1 MKRVLLAGENKCTF
15 CGACRN
21 ACPTDAI
28 LPVHVE
34 GQGPAAG
41 IDEERCIN
49 CGRCRAVCPQLKAR
63 LPQRATEPP
72 CYAAMAQDD
81 VRMQS
86 SSGGIFALAAQE
98 IWRLGGG
105 VCGAVYGEDFLA
117 EHILSTDPAD
127 LPRLQ
132 RSKYMRS
139 EMGLTFRDVR
149 ECLERGKPVL
159 FVGCPCQVA
168 GLYAFLDGDR
178 QGLTTIDLLCHYA
191 PDPQVFKRYLKDTFG
206 ESAILS
212 YQFRDKKNT
221 GWNCVTAVA
230 MLKDGGEIKRDL
242 SNDAY
247 QQGYHARLFMPQ
259 VCEECLYSALPRTG
273 DMTIGDFWYVDRV
286 DPELD
291 DQKGTSMVLVNSEKG
306 AQLFETIAPK
316 LKTLRQLPT
325 KLLETNRPFHSQAHP
340 ARERFF
346 NLLETEKFDTAVQK
360 ALQGRFDIGLV
371 GIWSERNY
379 GSELTYWALYH
390 VLQDLGKDVLMIERP
405 KTAAWGGEDAPHL
418 FAHNPYPAYATVRP
432 ENKLQ
437 MRKLNGQCDTV
448 MVGSDQIW
456 HPELDAPFGEIFYL
470 DMIHTDKRKI
480 AYAASFGRE
489 YWQGSPEQRRKIAY
503 LLSRF
508 SAVSVREKSG
518 RTLCADL
525 FGVQAEW
532 VLDPL
537 FLCDS
542 KHIIALAHQG
552 KLDVDEG
559 TLGAYLLDLDEK
571 KVRALSFAA
580 EKMALKPSIVTDAF
594 KGERAVRQHPGVH
607 VGARMEDWVQ
617 NFAQSRFVITDSF
630 HGTCM
635 AILFHKPFIAIVNR
649 GRGATRFYSL
659 LEQLGLGARLIETPE
674 ELYGRGDLLH
684 DIDFTKA
691 DQVLEE
697 WRERSLQ
704 WLKAA
709 LEAPEERLPQ
719 GVDLLGDEVAG
730 LDARLS
736 ELWGHVER
744 HEEAV
749 VYHGKAIQHFE
760 GQIQGQEE
768 RLAKLKQDHDAMQER
783 MTQDLA
789 LRLERLEGDISGRF
803 EALEQYARTLQEQ
816 LNVIRSSA
824 PYRVARAV
832 CALPNKI
839 KRKLK
844 RK

>member
-15 CGACRN
+15 CGACRS

-191 PDPQVFKRYLKDTFG
+191 PDPQVFKRYLEESFG
-206 ESAILS
+206 SDALTD
-212 YQFRDKKNT
+212 YQFRNKKDT

-230 MLKDGGEIKRDL
+230 MLKNGEVSKRDL

-346 NLLETEKFDTAVQK
+346 ELLETEKFDIAVQK
-360 ALQGRFDIGLV
+360 ALQGRFDVGLV
-371 GIWSERNY
+371 GIWGERNY
-379 GSELTYWALYH
+379 GSELTYWAQYH
-390 VLQDLGKDVLMIERP
+390 VLKDLGKDVLMIERP
-405 KTAAWGGEDAPHL
+405 KTAAWGGEDVPPL
-418 FAHNPYPAYATVRP
+418 FAQNPYPAYATVRP

-437 MRKLNGQCDTV
+437 MRKLNGQCDTM

-456 HPELDAPFGEIFYL
+456 HPELDGPFGEIFYL

-489 YWQGSPEQRRKIAY
+489 YWQGSPEQKRKVAY

-518 RTLCADL
+518 QDLCKKL
-525 FGVQAEW
+525 FNVQAEW

-542 KHIIALAHQG
+542 RHLSALAQRG

-571 KVRALSFAA
+571 KQHALSYAA
-580 EKMALKPSIVTDAF
+580 EKMGLKPSIVTDAF
-594 KGERAVRQHPGVH
+594 KGEGAARQHPDVH
-607 VGARMEDWVQ
+607 VGAGLEDWVQ
-617 NFAQSRFVITDSF
+617 NFAQSRFVVTDSF

-635 AILFHKPFIAIVNR
+635 AILFHKPFIAIVNQ

-659 LEQLGLGARLIETPE
+659 LDALGLSARLIEKPE
-674 ELYGRGDLLH
+674 DLYNRADLLH
-684 DIDFTKA
+684 DVDFSQA

-709 LEAPEERLPQ
+709 LEAPEDRLPQ
-719 GVDLLGDEVAG
+719 GADLLGDEVAG

-744 HEEAV
+744 HEGAINRHEASICG
-749 VYHGKAIQHFE
+749 HEDRIQVLE
-760 GQIQGQEE
+760 Q
-768 RLAKLKQDHDAMQER
+768 RMDATEKKRNALIHEQQER
-783 MTQDLA
+783 QAA
-789 LRLERLEGDISGRF
+789 LDKDINARF
-803 EALEQYARTLQEQ
+803 EALERYARSQQYQ
-816 LNVIRSSA
+816 LNEIRSSLL
-824 PYRVARAV
+824 YRLLKRISV
-832 CALPNKI
+832 LP
-839 KRKLK
+839 RKLK
-844 RK
+844 KWFKWR